1 MNPKTPRFASS
12 KVIVVANHKGGSG
25 KTTLVVNLAVALMRA
40 GMSVAAVD
48 ADASQESLTHYM
60 QNRDVW
66 ARRRGTALPV
76 PMHETLGYAHPE
88 ETTAHALRRIDELAA
103 GFDVVVIDT
112 AGHDDPLN
120 RSIHERADVLV
131 TPLNDSFVDLDV
143 LAAFDPETLAIA
155 KIGKYG
161 KMVQDLREARRAADR
176 PDLEWIVVRN
186 RLSALNTHNKK
197 HIARALSDLSQVLGF
212 RCAEGLAERLIFRE
226 FFPRGLTAA
235 DDLSQAALGVR
246 PTMSHAT
253 AQLEIQSL
261 VRDILL
267 VEVEADTGPEELHV
281 NAA

>member
-1 MNPKTPRFASS
+1 MNPKTTRFASS

-25 KTTLVVNLAVALMRA
+25 KTTLAVNLVVALMRA

-48 ADASQESLTHYM
+48 ADAGQESLTHYM
-60 QNRDVW
+60 QNRGVW
-66 ARRRGTALPV
+66 AQRRGTALPV
-76 PMHETLGYAHPE
+76 PMHETLGYAHRE

-103 GFDVVVIDT
+103 SFDVVVIDT
-112 AGHDDPLN
+112 AGHDDLLN
-120 RSIHERADVLV
+120 RSIHGRADVLV

-155 KIGKYG
+155 QIGKYG
-161 KMVQDLREARRAADR
+161 KLVQDLREARRAADR

-186 RLSALNTHNKK
+186 RLSSLNTHNKK
-197 HIARALSDLSQVLGF
+197 HIARALLDLSQVLGF

-226 FFPRGLTAA
+226 FFLRGLTAA

-267 VEVEADTGPEELHV
+267 GEADAGPKELRV
-281 NAA
+281 DAA